1 MIYSSSL
8 YLLSVVLVL
17 LRFFQHRRQTLGAFG
32 YRVRQFVVRRDELEE
47 PLQPLLK
54 EAELHVLVPPP
65 QKQVHFDAVAFLQ
78 PRGRLF
84 GLQLHI
90 VVAGANLDL
99 DAFRLGSMGF
109 GLHFPAFFL
118 LFVLEFTIFHYFCN
132 RRDGVGAYLDKVQ
145 PELLRLGNG
154 VREGQDAEI
163 LPLGAEHAHLLG
175 PYLMIDASSIQSIVG
190 HTIARHGKNKSPTP
204 HAVFRRGGVP
214 WQYS

>member
-54 EAELHVLVPPP
+54 KAELHVLVPPP
-65 QKQVHFDAVAFLQ
+65 QKLVHFDAMTFLQ

-90 VVAGANLDL
+90 MVAGAYLDL
-99 DAFRLGSMGF
+99 DAFRLGGVGF
-109 GLHFPAFFL
+109 GLHFSAFFL
-118 LFVLEFTIFHYFCN
+118 LFVLEFTIFHHFCN
-132 RRDGVGAYLDKVQ
+132 RWDGVRAYLYKVQ
-145 PELLRLGNG
+145 TELLCLGNG
-154 VREGQDAEI
+154 LRQGQNTKVF
-163 LPLGAEHAHLLG
+163 PLGAQYAYLLR
-175 PYLMIDASSIQSIVG
+175 PYLMIDSSSIQG
-190 HTIARHGKNKSPTP
+190 FCCG
-204 HAVFRRGGVP
+204 
-214 WQYS
+214 